1 MPKKSPNGPLNRL
14 LEYLKPKRSKVRKAA
29 FHSVLNK
36 IFDLAPPL
44 LIGLSVDIV
53 VQKEASFISD
63 FGVQSVMGQL
73 SIVAVLSLFVWGLES
88 LYEYWLKVAWRNL
101 AQEVQHDLRIETYNH
116 VQKLELAYFEDKST
130 GQLISVLNDDIN
142 QLERFLD
149 DGANDLIQVV
159 TTVVIIGA
167 IFFSISP
174 TIALIS
180 FVPVPFIILGSLYFQ
195 KKIQP
200 RYQAVRAHVGSLNS
214 LLANNIS
221 GMSTIKSYGAQ
232 EHESQR
238 LEQQSLKYSEVNRWA
253 IQLSSSFSPLIRMV
267 ILAGFLAAMLLGGYY
282 VDLGILAVGSYS
294 VIIFMT
300 QRLLW
305 PLTRLGQTLD
315 LYQRAMAST
324 QRIFG
329 LLDTQIQLQ
338 DGTQDLPKSQ
348 IKGEVKFEEV
358 SFQYNTGD
366 RVLEKMNLNIEA
378 GKTYALVGATGSGK
392 STLIKLLLRFYDPSE
407 GKILLDGKNIQNIKL
422 DDLRKVISY
431 VHQDPFLFHGSV
443 LDNIRY
449 GSFDKTEEEVIN
461 AAKLA
466 EASEFI
472 ENLPEVYYTVVGE
485 RGQKLSGGQRQ
496 RLAIAR
502 AVLKDSPI
510 FIFDEATSS
519 VDNETE
525 AAIQRS
531 LERITKNKTTL
542 VVAHRLST
550 IVNADQ
556 IYLISNG
563 RIKEQ
568 GAHEE
573 LLKNSGPYAHLW
585 KVQTGG
591 YLEKSKLSEVIQ

>member
-1 MPKKSPNGPLNRL
+1 MTPTNSNRPLQRL
-14 LEYLKPKRSKVRKAA
+14 LQYLRPKRSKVQKAGL
-29 FHSVLNK
+29 HSVLNK

-53 VQKEASFISD
+53 VQKEASFVSGLGI
-63 FGVQSVMGQL
+63 QSTMGQL
-73 SIVAVLSLFVWGLES
+73 SVVALLTLIVWALES

-101 AQEVQHDLRIETYNH
+101 AQEVQHDLRKETYNH
-116 VQKLELAYFEDKST
+116 VQNLELAYFEDKST
-130 GQLISVLNDDIN
+130 GQLISILNDDIN

-180 FVPVPFIILGSLYFQ
+180 FVPVPFIIFGSLYFQ

-200 RYQAVRAHVGSLNS
+200 RYQAVRNQVGGLNS

-232 EHESQR
+232 EHESKR
-238 LEQQSLKYSEVNRWA
+238 LEEQSQKYSEVNRWA
-253 IQLSSSFSPLIRMV
+253 IRLSSSFSPLIRMV
-267 ILAGFLAAMLLGGYY
+267 ILVGFLASMLLGGYY
-282 VDLGILAVGSYS
+282 VEQGVLAVGSYS
-294 VIIFMT
+294 VVIFMT

-324 QRIFG
+324 QRIFH
-329 LLDTQIQLQ
+329 LLDTQIQLK
-338 DGTQDLPKSQ
+338 DGKQALKKSQ
-348 IKGEVKFEEV
+348 VKGEVSFKDVSFRYQTGEEV
-358 SFQYNTGD
+358 LHNMSFDIQ
-366 RVLEKMNLNIEA
+366 A

-407 GKILLDGKNIQNIKL
+407 GEILLDGQDIKEVKL
-422 DDLRKVISY
+422 HDLRKTVSY
-431 VHQDPFLFHGSV
+431 VHQDPFLFHGTV

-449 GSFDKTEEEVIN
+449 GSFDKTEEEVIQ

-466 EASEFI
+466 EANEFI
-472 ENLPEVYYTVVGE
+472 EKLPGAYHTVVGE

-531 LERITKNKTTL
+531 LERITQNKTTF

-556 IYLISNG
+556 IYLIENG
-563 RIKEQ
+563 QIKERGAHDELVKGQ
-568 GAHEE
+568 GA
-573 LLKNSGPYAHLW
+573 YAHLW

-591 YLEKSKLSEVIQ
+591 YLDKHKTPEVIQ

>member
-1 MPKKSPNGPLNRL
+1 MLKNNPQTPFKRL
-14 LEYLKPKRSKVRKAA
+14 LEYLRPKKKKVQKAA
-29 FHSVLNK
+29 IHSILNK

-53 VQKEASFISD
+53 VQKEASFISG
-63 FGVQSVMGQL
+63 FGLSSVMSQL
-73 SIVAVLSLFVWGLES
+73 GVVAILTLLVWGLES

-101 AQEVQHDLRIETYNH
+101 AQEVQHDLRKETYNH

-149 DGANDLIQVV
+149 DGANDLIQVA

-167 IFFSISP
+167 IFFTISP

-180 FVPVPFIILGSLYFQ
+180 FVPMPFIILGSLYFQ

-200 RYQAVRAHVGSLNS
+200 RYQAVRTQVGGLNS
-214 LLANNIS
+214 LLSNNIS
-221 GMSTIKSYGAQ
+221 GMSTIKSYGA
-232 EHESQR
+232 EKHESQR
-238 LEQQSLKYSEVNRWA
+238 LEKKSLEYSNVNRWA
-253 IQLSSSFSPLIRMV
+253 IRLSSSFSPLIRMV
-267 ILAGFLAAMLLGGYY
+267 ILMGFLAAMLLGGYY
-282 VDLGILAVGSYS
+282 VDQGVLAVGSYS
-294 VIIFMT
+294 VVIFMT

-329 LLDTQIQLQ
+329 LLDTRVQLLDGKESLALDQVRGELYFEGVGFRYQTGETVLRDLDFTIQ
-338 DGTQDLPKSQ
+338 
-348 IKGEVKFEEV
+348 
-358 SFQYNTGD
+358 
-366 RVLEKMNLNIEA
+366 A

-392 STLIKLLLRFYDPSE
+392 STLIKLLLRFYDPTQ
-407 GKILLDGKNIQNIKL
+407 GRILLDGLDIKNVKL
-422 DDLRKVISY
+422 HDLRQVISY

-443 LDNIRY
+443 LENIRY
-449 GSFDKTEEEVIN
+449 GSFDKSEEEVVR
-461 AAKLA
+461 AAQK
-466 EASEFI
+466 ASAHDFI
-472 ENLPEVYYTVVGE
+472 QNLPEGYQTVVGE

-502 AVLKDSPI
+502 AVLKDSPV

-531 LERITKNKTTL
+531 LEKITQDKTTFI
-542 VVAHRLST
+542 VAHRLST

-556 IYLISNG
+556 IYLIEDG
-563 RIKEQ
+563 RIKER
-568 GAHEE
+568 GTHEE
-573 LLKNSGPYAHLW
+573 LVKTEGAYSHLW
-585 KVQTGG
+585 KVQTGAH
-591 YLEKSKLSEVIQ
+591 LKKQATAEVVQ

>member
-1 MPKKSPNGPLNRL
+1 
-14 LEYLKPKRSKVRKAA
+14 
-29 FHSVLNK
+29 
-36 IFDLAPPL
+36 
-44 LIGLSVDIV
+44 
-53 VQKEASFISD
+53 
-63 FGVQSVMGQL
+63 
-73 SIVAVLSLFVWGLES
+73 
-88 LYEYWLKVAWRNL
+88 
-101 AQEVQHDLRIETYNH
+101 
-116 VQKLELAYFEDKST
+116 
-130 GQLISVLNDDIN
+130 
-142 QLERFLD
+142 
-149 DGANDLIQVV
+149 
-159 TTVVIIGA
+159 
-167 IFFSISP
+167 
-174 TIALIS
+174 
-180 FVPVPFIILGSLYFQ
+180 
-195 KKIQP
+195 
-200 RYQAVRAHVGSLNS
+200 
-214 LLANNIS
+214 
-221 GMSTIKSYGAQ
+221 
-232 EHESQR
+232 
-238 LEQQSLKYSEVNRWA
+238 
-253 IQLSSSFSPLIRMV
+253 
-267 ILAGFLAAMLLGGYY
+267 
-282 VDLGILAVGSYS
+282 
-294 VIIFMT
+294 
-300 QRLLW
+300 
-305 PLTRLGQTLD
+305 
-315 LYQRAMAST
+315 MAST

-472 ENLPEVYYTVVGE
+472 ENLPEGYYTVVGE